1 MGGESRMKKRGS
13 GTSKDGTVLPA
24 NDFDTA
30 EVLVHDEQKYHTVP
44 VTGSGREE
52 IPAYLLKSWQ
62 RTLDVL
68 TAQLCADTGVV
79 MRIVDK
85 SVEVLLASG
94 EQSVPFVL
102 GNRIPFGSGS
112 YCEESIG
119 LNQFVS
125 IDTDQWK
132 SCSQSSRAGSY
143 RRYCGIPLHW
153 EDKTFFGTL
162 CLLGGDNFKEER
174 SQPIIEECAESM
186 EKDLQ
191 LLAMRQDRD
200 NKYEKAMEAILQY
213 SPGGIFSYSAEEDE
227 QFSFLSEN
235 MLSFLGYTQEQFI
248 DKFKNRFSYM
258 VYAKDRERVLREI
271 DEQIQHGAFD
281 NCEYRIERGDGSLVW
296 VHDEGHIV
304 ADACGKRWFYVV
316 IVDISAS
323 VEAREREREK
333 FRSAI
338 QSLLTANPEAIGTR
352 KINLTQNT
360 CDEGHGTSKV
370 AREILE
376 TDTVDDFFSRIA
388 GRIPN
393 AEVRERFTVRFD
405 RLSLLQKFNEGVTNV
420 NLEYLRAD
428 TWVKTN
434 LKMLAN
440 PDTGDVEGVIYSV
453 DISGEKRREE
463 IMQIITSREY
473 DLIALIHLRDRTF
486 EAYHVGASLP
496 EAYRALLPARGS
508 VCDFDL
514 YSAEARR
521 HMDDETRADYQRR
534 LSADYMRENLAG
546 SRTYEFTLKEY
557 FPECRYGYM
566 YRKFQHYRLES
577 DPDAVLVIESDVT
590 DAVLKQQLELS
601 RAKDEAEHDR
611 LILDSVLGGISV
623 LILDE
628 EGNLSVDYFNT
639 YVYQMLGYDPEG
651 IPQRADDA
659 KGTPQESAFADA
671 LTFIHPDDKEYV
683 RQEFLTHRYDKTFAL
698 RPYRMAGNDGV
709 YRWVLERV
717 RTSEP
722 QNGRQI
728 LYAAFH
734 DVTEEVSLQE
744 TVRMQLDVEK
754 QLRKK
759 ADAANEAKT
768 DFLSRMSHD
777 IRTPLNGIIG
787 MTYLTQKMELPET
800 AQANLKKI
808 ETSSKFL
815 LSLIND
821 ILDMSKFE
829 SQKIELHPEPY
840 PFDKFCDYIDAV
852 IRPLCDEKQQT
863 FLMDTDPIAECTPVV
878 DITWLNR
885 IYFNLLSNAV
895 KYTPEGGTITL
906 KIREKQLEE
915 EKIQF
920 TVSVTDNGIGMS
932 SEFQKHLFEPF
943 TQENRS
949 DTSEMRGTGL
959 GLAIVKRA
967 VDAMGGTLS
976 VQSEKGR
983 GSCFT
988 AVIVSPCIKKMALSR
1003 PKSEAGQADGE
1014 EFACLGG
1021 KHVLLCEDH
1030 PLNQEI
1036 AKALLEDKRML
1047 VQIAEDGQ
1055 KAVEMFSKSPVDYFD
1070 FILMDVRMPVM
1081 DGVAATRKIRA
1092 LSRSDAKKVPI
1103 LAMTADAF
1111 AEDVQKCRDAG
1122 MDGHVAKPIEPG
1134 ALYNTLADIISR

>member
-1 MGGESRMKKRGS
+1 MKKRGS
-13 GTSKDGTVLPA
+13 ETNKNGTVLPA
-24 NDFDTA
+24 NDFNTA
-30 EVLVHDEQKYHTVP
+30 EVLVHDERKYHTVP
-44 VTGSGREE
+44 VTGSGRGE
-52 IPAYLLKSWQ
+52 IPSSLLKSWQ

-94 EQSVPFVL
+94 EQSAPFVL

-119 LNQFVS
+119 LNSFVS
-125 IDTDQWK
+125 IDTDRWK
-132 SCSQSSRAGSY
+132 SCSQGSRAGSY

-162 CLLGGDNFKEER
+162 CLLGGDNFKNEQ
-174 SQPIIEECAESM
+174 SQQIIEEFAESM

-191 LLAMRQDRD
+191 LLAMRQNRD
-200 NKYEKAMEAILQY
+200 DKYEKAMEAILQY

-235 MLSFLGYTQEQFI
+235 MLSFLGYTQQQFI

-258 VYAKDRERVLREI
+258 VYAEDRERVLREI
-271 DEQIQHGAFD
+271 DEQIQHGEFD

-304 ADACGKRWFYVV
+304 ADAGGKRWFYVV

-323 VEAREREREK
+323 VEARDREREK

-360 CDEGHGTSKV
+360 CDEGHGTARV
-370 AREILE
+370 ATEILE
-376 TDTVDDFFSRIA
+376 TDTVDDFFFRIA
-388 GRIPN
+388 KKIPD
-393 AEVRERFTVRFD
+393 AEESAHFAMCFD
-405 RLSLLQKFNEGVTNV
+405 RLTLLQKFNEGITYV
-420 NLEYLRAD
+420 NLEYFRAN

-453 DISGEKRREE
+453 DISGEKRLEE
-463 IMQIITSREY
+463 IMQIITSQEY
-473 DLIALIHLRDRTF
+473 DLIAVIHLKNRTF

-496 EAYRALLPARGS
+496 EAYRALLPAQDS
-508 VCDFDL
+508 VCDFDF
-514 YSAEARR
+514 YSAEAQR
-521 HMDDETRADYQRR
+521 HMDDETRADYKRR

-590 DAVLKQQLELS
+590 ETVLKQQLELS

-628 EGNLSVDYFNT
+628 EDNLSVDYFNT
-639 YVYQMLGYDPEG
+639 YVYQMLGYDPAG
-651 IPQRADDA
+651 IPQRAEDA
-659 KGTPQESAFADA
+659 KGTPMESAFANA

-683 RQEFLTHRYDKTFAL
+683 KQEFLTHRHDKTFAL
-698 RPYRMAGNDGV
+698 RPYRMAGSDGV
-709 YRWVLERV
+709 YRWVQERV

-722 QNGRQI
+722 KNGRQI

-734 DVTEEVSLQE
+734 DVTEEISLQE

-768 DFLSRMSHD
+768 DFLSRISHD
-777 IRTPLNGIIG
+777 MRTPLNGIIG
-787 MTYLTQKMELPET
+787 MTYIAGGQENPPRTEDC
-800 AQANLKKI
+800 LKKI
-808 ETSSKFL
+808 DKSSQFL
-815 LSLIND
+815 LGLIND
-821 ILDMSKFE
+821 ILDMSKAD
-829 SQKIELHPEPY
+829 SNRIHLNPRPY
-840 PFDKFCDYIDAV
+840 PLGELSDYINAV
-852 IRPLCDEKQQT
+852 IRPLCQEKGIE
-863 FLMDTDPIAECTPVV
+863 FVLDTDKVPDDATPLA
-878 DITWLNR
+878 DKLRCNQILC
-885 IYFNLLSNAV
+885 NLLSNAV
-895 KYTPEGGTITL
+895 KYTPAGGTITHRIEGESL
-906 KIREKQLEE
+906 GAGRVRI
-915 EKIQF
+915 IH
-920 TVSVTDNGIGMS
+920 TITDSGIGMS
-932 SEFQKHLFEPF
+932 ENFQKILFEPF
-943 TQENRS
+943 TQENR
-949 DTSEMRGTGL
+949 DDNSETRGSGL
-959 GLAIVKRA
+959 GLAIVKKL
-967 VDAMGGTLS
+967 VDLMGGSIS
-976 VQSEKGR
+976 VKSALGKGTTFCVEFEFDTVPAVRERTDEASVPAQAEDNVLKGR
-983 GSCFT
+983 
-988 AVIVSPCIKKMALSR
+988 R
-1003 PKSEAGQADGE
+1003 
-1014 EFACLGG
+1014 
-1021 KHVLLCEDH
+1021 VLLCEDNN
-1030 PLNQEI
+1030 LNQEI
-1036 AKALLEDKRML
+1036 AAVILQQHGMIVD
-1047 VQIAEDGQ
+1047 AAWDGKQ
-1055 KAVEMFSKSPVDYFD
+1055 GVDRFSASDVGYYDA
-1070 FILMDVRMPVM
+1070 ILMDIRMPRL
-1081 DGVAATRKIRA
+1081 DGITAARQIRA
-1092 LSRSDAKKVPI
+1092 MERTDAKTVPI
-1103 LAMTADAF
+1103 IAMTADAF
-1111 AEDVQKCRDAG
+1111 EEDIQKCFDAG
-1122 MDGHVAKPIEPG
+1122 MTGHIAKPIEPVKLFSVLSG
-1134 ALYNTLADIISR
+1134 AIGDPG